1 MAMLRCTPRPYLPTH
16 PGIISYTPVG
26 GRNERDKNERDKN
39 GRDRNE
45 RDRNERGRNDRKRP
59 R

>member
-1 MAMLRCTPRPYLPTH
+1 MRSCTPKPSSPTH

-26 GRNERDKNERDKN
+26 GRNERDKHERDRNGRGKNERDKN
-39 GRDRNE
+39 E
-45 RDRNERGRNDRKRP
+45 RDRNDRKMP

>member
-1 MAMLRCTPRPYLPTH
+1 MFRCTPRPYSPTH
-16 PGIISYTPVG
+16 PGIISYTPIG
-26 GRNERDKNERDKN
+26 GRNERDRN

-45 RDRNERGRNDRKRP
+45 RDRNERDRNDRKRP

>member
-1 MAMLRCTPRPYLPTH
+1 MFRCTPRPYSPTH
-16 PGIISYTPVG
+16 PGIISETPAG
-26 GRNERDKNERDKN
+26 GRNDRDRNERGRH

-45 RDRNERGRNDRKRP
+45 RDRNERDRHDRKRP

>member
-1 MAMLRCTPRPYLPTH
+1 MFRCTPRPYSPTH

-26 GRNERDKNERDKN
+26 GRNERDRNERGRNGRDKN
-39 GRDRNE
+39 ERDRNE
-45 RDRNERGRNDRKRP
+45 RDRNDRKRP